1 MIWREKCFDSLYM
14 KGGIFLI
21 NVKNAVEAAI
31 SFAKYINEEE
41 ELDALR
47 VEEVELS
54 DDGEVWLVKLGW
66 NDPGLLENKPPSAQ
80 LTNLTDQLPRIF
92 KIFYVDAETGEINK
106 MKNIN

>member
-1 MIWREKCFDSLYM
+1 M
-14 KGGIFLI
+14 I
-21 NVKNAVEAAI
+21 NVKKAVETAI
-31 SFAKYINEEE
+31 SFAEYINEEK

-54 DDGEVWLVKLGW
+54 DDGQIWLVRLGW
-66 NDPGLLENKPPSAQ
+66 NDPELLENKPPSAQ
-80 LTNLTDQLPRIF
+80 LTNLTDQLPRIY